1 MVCFRDLPVAK
12 KFMSKTGLGVSS
24 FSVEIF
30 LSHSSESFRR
40 GILQW
45 FINFGYRRMLG
56 IKGGGGG
63 LRLSVEVV
71 LSQCTEAFRRSTLL
85 CCVPEIFR

>member
-40 GILQW
+40 GILQR
-45 FINFGYRRMLG
+45 FINFGYRKSLG
-56 IKGGGGG
+56 IRGGAGGF
-63 LRLSVEVV
+63 
-71 LSQCTEAFRRSTLL
+71 TFFRRS
-85 CCVPEIFR
+85 CFVAVYRSVS